1 MKKQINQLRAG
12 VLLSYVNLALGSL
25 IPMFYTP
32 VMLRILGQAEHGLY
46 SLANS
51 TVSYLSLLS
60 FGFGSTIIRYIA
72 KYRAQNDVEGVRRIY
87 GFFLK
92 LYGSLAVLVVIGG
105 AVLTCFA
112 PRFFGQSLTAEELQT
127 VRTLIP
133 ILSVQTA
140 LTFPISVFISL
151 IIAHERYLYRRI
163 MDIIAT
169 LLTPTFNLIALYL
182 GYASVGM
189 AVAGMSAQILLFL
202 PNLVYSIRVLKITP
216 SFERINKQLIWELVG
231 FSCYVFLG
239 NIADMLFWATDKV
252 ILGMLIGSTAVSIYQ
267 IGGTFNTMVM
277 QFTSSIS
284 NVLAP
289 RITGMVVRD
298 ATPEQLT
305 ELFIRIGR
313 VQFLVVALIVSGFA
327 SFGQAFI
334 ELWAGPDYRDS
345 YWIAV
350 LTLFPLCIPL
360 IQNTGYQILM
370 SMNKHRFRAVL
381 YVVIAVLNVIS
392 TWFLVP
398 WMGSIGA
405 ALCSCVSYLAGHGI
419 ALNLYYHKVIR
430 LDIPEFWKQIL
441 GMFVPAGAMM
451 ALTLLLQKM
460 VRFDNWLIFFAGVIV
475 YSVLYCV
482 LMYGFCMNEYEK
494 SIVHGFAGKILRKIG
509 RK

>member
-1 MKKQINQLRAG
+1 MKKPINQLRAG
-12 VLLSYVNLALGSL
+12 VLLSYVNMALGSL
-25 IPMFYTP
+25 VPMFYTP

-46 SLANS
+46 SLAHS

-60 FGFGSTIIRYIA
+60 FGFGSAIVRYIA
-72 KYRAQNDVEGVRRIY
+72 KYRAKNDAEGVRRIY

-92 LYGSLAVLVVIGG
+92 LYGTLALLVVTGG
-105 AVLTCFA
+105 IALTFFA
-112 PRFFGQSLTAEELQT
+112 PRFFAQSLTVGELQT

-133 ILSVQTA
+133 IMAVQTA
-140 LTFPISVFISL
+140 LTFPFSVFTSV

-163 MDIIAT
+163 MDIIGT
-169 LLTPTFNLIALYL
+169 LLTPALNLIALHL

-189 AVAGMSAQILLFL
+189 AVASMVAQILLFL
-202 PNLVYSIRVLKITP
+202 PNLAYSVRVMGLTP
-216 SFERINKQLIWELVG
+216 SFERVSKSLVRELLG
-231 FSCYVFLG
+231 FSAYVFLG

-252 ILGMLIGSTAVSIYQ
+252 ILGMLVGSTAVSIYQ

-277 QFTSSIS
+277 QFTTSIS

-298 ATPEQLT
+298 ATPEQLS

-350 LTLFPLCIPL
+350 LTLFPLCVPL

-392 TWFLVP
+392 TWLLVP
-398 WMGSIGA
+398 RLGGIGA

-419 ALNLYYHKVIR
+419 ALNLYYHKVIH
-430 LDIPEFWKQIL
+430 LDIPEFWRQIL
-441 GMFVPAGAMM
+441 RMFALPGVMM
-451 ALTLLLQKM
+451 ALTLLLQRV
-460 VRFDNWLIFFAGVIV
+460 VRFDNWLIFFAGVIL
-475 YSVLYCV
+475 YSILYCI
-482 LMYGFCMNEYEK
+482 LMYHFCMNTYEK
-494 SIVHGFAGKILRKIG
+494 AIVHGFAGKILRKAG